1 MGAVGCYTLVIEIK
15 TSSNHKTGYLSP
27 STIQSRSPVLDYTKP
42 VTEVPVVF
50 NRFYPTW
57 VSRGTTWAP
66 HVAATSSPL
75 SSSPSP
81 LSHSYRL
88 VLCSDRAVKRRAERR
103 SGRPRAQRRADGAAR
118 EQGASGAR
126 GSEGAFASSQG
137 QPRSCSSVDAATK
150 GNPPRSA
157 RTTSAPGSL
166 RLPEVAQ
173 RVVEL
178 LHHRHWWF
186 GPWALG
192 LGLSALGPHFEDDNR
207 FNLKPI
213 KIISVNE
220 ERKD

>member
-1 MGAVGCYTLVIEIK
+1 M
-15 TSSNHKTGYLSP
+15 S
-27 STIQSRSPVLDYTKP
+27 
-42 VTEVPVVF
+42 
-50 NRFYPTW
+50 
-57 VSRGTTWAP
+57 
-66 HVAATSSPL
+66 AATSSPSLLL
-75 SSSPSP
+75 SLSP
-81 LSHSYRL
+81 LSLSL
-88 VLCSDRAVKRRAERR
+88 LSFGAL
-103 SGRPRAQRRADGAAR
+103 GRPGRRPTGRCGKGGPAAGDGDGDDDAGAG
-118 EQGASGAR
+118 EQGGGGDGGVGA
-126 GSEGAFASSQG
+126 GELSPSSPRA

-173 RVVEL
+173 RVVGL

-192 LGLSALGPHFEDDNR
+192 LGLSALGPHFGDDNR

>member
-1 MGAVGCYTLVIEIK
+1 M
-15 TSSNHKTGYLSP
+15 S
-27 STIQSRSPVLDYTKP
+27 
-42 VTEVPVVF
+42 
-50 NRFYPTW
+50 
-57 VSRGTTWAP
+57 
-66 HVAATSSPL
+66 AATSSPSLLL
-75 SSSPSP
+75 SLSP
-81 LSHSYRL
+81 LSL
-88 VLCSDRAVKRRAERR
+88 TLIVWCSGQTGPPADGAMRERR
-103 SGRPRAQRRADGAAR
+103 SGGRRRRGGGGDGDGDDDAGAR
-118 EQGASGAR
+118 EQGGGGDGGVGA
-126 GSEGAFASSQG
+126 GELSPSSPRA